1 MRMKETLRDYGR
13 AYRQGFRGLRAGL
26 WCAFTS
32 TLGLVM
38 LTVIFPLSILAPRK
52 SAKHKG
58 VADAAKCSGAAG
70 RRGPDGLRYQ

>member
-1 MRMKETLRDYGR
+1 MRVKETLRTYGS
-13 AYRQGFRGLRAGL
+13 AYRRGFHGLRVGL
-26 WCAFTS
+26 WCTFTS

-38 LTVIFPLSILAPRK
+38 LTVIFPLSILASRK

-70 RRGPDGLRYQ
+70 GRGPDGLRLQ